1 MPNINSAKK
10 RVRVTKT
17 KTLRNKMIKSN
28 LKTAIKTAV
37 NAVNSGLENKEEAVR
52 FAVKKLD
59 QAGAKGVFHKN
70 KVANQK
76 SQLQRLLNASKE
88 CFI

>member
-10 RVRVTKT
+10 RVRVTRT

-37 NAVNSGLENKEEAVR
+37 SAVDGGLENKEEAIR

-59 QAGAKGVFHKN
+59 QAAAKGVFHKN
-70 KVANQK
+70 KVANKK
-76 SQLQRLLNASKE
+76 SQLQKLLNSSK
-88 CFI
+88 

>member
-10 RVRVTKT
+10 RVRVTRA

-28 LKTAIKTAV
+28 LKTAIKTALS
-37 NAVNSGLENKEEAVR
+37 AVDGGLDNKEEAVR

-76 SQLQRLLNASKE
+76 SKLQRLLNASK
-88 CFI
+88 